1 MEFVPALL
9 MFVLFVL
16 DIPIAF
22 GMAIAALSFFLFAE
36 GLPLRV
42 FVQKMVQASDSFP
55 LLAVPFFICA
65 GSIMNRAGITR
76 RLLNLADALVGHMV
90 GGIAQANVVLATLM
104 GGLSASANA
113 DAAMQAK
120 MLGTEMVRRGY
131 SPGFAAA
138 ITACA
143 AVITP
148 IIPPG
153 IGLII
158 YGYLADVSVGRLFIG
173 GIVPGLMLCLGL
185 MASVHWVSKRRGY
198 KPLRERRASAAELGH
213 ALVEGMGALSIIA
226 FILLGI
232 RYGIFTPTE
241 AGAMTVVYAA
251 LIGAF
256 WHRELKWS
264 SLAPIVLET
273 VLATAAVM
281 IIICA
286 ASAFGFYMSWQRIP
300 ARGAEALV
308 HLTQQ
313 PWLLLLLI
321 NIGLVVVGMLIE
333 GTAAL
338 ILLTPILVPAV
349 TKLGI
354 DPLHFGLIL
363 VVNLTIGGV
372 TPPVGT
378 MMFTTCSILR
388 VRIETFVKE
397 GWPFMLSM
405 FVVLALITYVPS
417 LVTWLPTRL
426 MGP

>member
-1 MEFVPALL
+1 MEYLPALL
-9 MFVLFVL
+9 MFALFAL
-16 DIPIAF
+16 NIPVAF
-22 GMAIAALSFFLFAE
+22 AMAIAALSFFVFAD

-42 FVQKMVQASDSFP
+42 FVQKFVQATDSFP

-65 GSIMNRAGITR
+65 GAIMNRAGITR

-131 SPGFAAA
+131 SAGFAAA

-143 AVITP
+143 SVITP

-173 GIVPGLMLCLGL
+173 GIVPGLLLCAGL
-185 MASVHWVSKRRGY
+185 MIAVHLMSKRRGY
-198 KPLRERRASAAELGH
+198 TPLRERRVSAAELWRATVDAG
-213 ALVEGMGALSIIA
+213 GALSIIA

-251 LIGAF
+251 VVGAA
-256 WHRELKWS
+256 WHRELKWDS
-264 SLAPIVLET
+264 VPSIVVET
-273 VLATAAVM
+273 VLATSAVM

-300 ARGAEALV
+300 SRAAAMLIE
-308 HLTQQ
+308 LTQQ

-321 NIGLVVVGMLIE
+321 NFGLIAVGMLIE

-338 ILLTPILVPAV
+338 ILLTPILVPAII
-349 TKLGI
+349 KLGI

-363 VVNLTIGGV
+363 VLNLTIGGV

-378 MMFTTCSILR
+378 MMFTSCSILR
-388 VRIETFVKE
+388 VKIETFVKE
-397 GWPFMLSM
+397 GWPFMLAL
-405 FVVLALITYVPS
+405 FAVLLLVTYVPA

>member
-1 MEFVPALL
+1 MEFLPALL
-9 MFVLFVL
+9 MFLLFAIDV
-16 DIPIAF
+16 PIAF
-22 GMAIAALSFFLFAE
+22 AIAIAALSFFCFAD
-36 GLPLRV
+36 GLPLRT
-42 FVQKMVQASDSFP
+42 FVQKLVQVTDSFP

-65 GSIMNRAGITR
+65 GSIMNHAGITR
-76 RLLNLADALVGHMV
+76 RLLNLADALVGHWV
-90 GGIAQANVVLATLM
+90 GGLGQANVVLATLM

-120 MLGTEMVRRGY
+120 MLGPEMVKRGY
-131 SPGFAAA
+131 SAGFAAA

-173 GIVPGLMLCLGL
+173 GIVPGILLALSLMV
-185 MASVHWVSKRRGY
+185 AVHLISKRRGY
-198 KPLRERRASAAELGH
+198 LPTRARRVGATELGR
-213 ALVEGMGALSIIA
+213 ALVDGLGALSIVA
-226 FILLGI
+226 FILVGI

-251 LIGAF
+251 LIGTL
-256 WHRELKWS
+256 WHRELKWR
-264 SLAPIVLET
+264 AVPAIVIET

-286 ASAFGFYMSWQRIP
+286 ASAFGFYMSWERIP
-300 ARGAEALV
+300 ARGAQFLIG
-308 HLTQQ
+308 LTQQ

-321 NIGLVVVGMLIE
+321 NVGLILVGMLIE

-354 DPLHFGLIL
+354 DPLHFGLVI
-363 VVNLTIGGV
+363 VVNLTLGGV

-378 MMFTTCSILR
+378 MMFTTCSIMR
-388 VRIETFVKE
+388 VKIETFVKE
-397 GWPFMLSM
+397 GWPFLVAM
-405 FVVLALITYVPS
+405 FAVLMLITYVPA
-417 LVTWLPTRL
+417 LVVWLPTRL

>member
-131 SPGFAAA
+131 SAGFAAA

-173 GIVPGLMLCLGL
+173 GIVPGLMLCVGL
-185 MASVHWVSKRRGY
+185 MISVHRVSKRRGY
-198 KPLRERRASAAELGH
+198 KPLREKRASAGELGH
-213 ALVEGMGALSIIA
+213 ALVDGMGALSIIA

-321 NIGLVVVGMLIE
+321 NIGLVIVGMLIE

-397 GWPFMLSM
+397 GWPFMFSM